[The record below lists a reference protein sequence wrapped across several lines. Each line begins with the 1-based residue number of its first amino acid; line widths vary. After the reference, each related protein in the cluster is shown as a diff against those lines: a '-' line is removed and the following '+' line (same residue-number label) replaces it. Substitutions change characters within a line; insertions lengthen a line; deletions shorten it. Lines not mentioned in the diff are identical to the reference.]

1 MLEAL
6 SISLNKA
13 AVLGFVMYILGAA
26 VLFALF
32 QFIYTRVTPHK
43 EFELIRSGNV
53 AAAIALGGAVIGFA
67 IPASNV
73 IAYSISMLDFVV
85 WAVIA
90 AVVQLLAFLVT
101 SLVLK
106 GASARIK
113 DNTISGKI
121 AKMVFEAMANGEGS
135 ADEIIE
141 KRGLKQVTDTGA
153 ISAVLD
159 EMLAANAEQVEQY
172 RAADEAKRGKMFG
185 FFVGQAMKA
194 SKGKANP
201 QQVNELLKSKLEG

>member
-13 AVLGFVMYILGAA
+13 AVFGFVSYILGAA

-32 QFIYTRVTPHK
+32 QFIYTRITPHK

-73 IAYSISMLDFVV
+73 IAYSISILDFVV

-90 AVVQLLAFLVT
+90 ALVQLLAFLVT

-106 GASARIK
+106 GTSERIK
-113 DNTISGKI
+113 KGEI
-121 AKMVFEAMANGEGS
+121 AAGIYVAA
-135 ADEIIE
+135 
-141 KRGLKQVTDTGA
+141 VA
-153 ISAVLD
+153 ISVG
-159 EMLAANAEQVEQY
+159 MLNAACMTPSQN
-172 RAADEAKRGKMFG
+172 
-185 FFVGQAMKA
+185 
-194 SKGKANP
+194 
-201 QQVNELLKSKLEG
+201 

>member
-13 AVLGFVMYILGAA
+13 AVFGFVSYILGAA

-32 QFIYTRVTPHK
+32 QFIYTRITPHK

-53 AAAIALGGAVIGFA
+53 AAAIALGGAIIGFA

-73 IAYSISMLDFVV
+73 IAYSISILDFVV

-90 AVVQLLAFLVT
+90 ALVQLLAFLVT

-106 GASARIK
+106 GTSERIK
-113 DNTISGKI
+113 KGEI
-121 AKMVFEAMANGEGS
+121 AAGICVAA
-135 ADEIIE
+135 
-141 KRGLKQVTDTGA
+141 VA
-153 ISAVLD
+153 ISVG
-159 EMLAANAEQVEQY
+159 MLNAACMTPSQN
-172 RAADEAKRGKMFG
+172 
-185 FFVGQAMKA
+185 
-194 SKGKANP
+194 
-201 QQVNELLKSKLEG
+201 

>member
-13 AVLGFVMYILGAA
+13 AVLGFVSYILGAA

-32 QFIYTRVTPHK
+32 QFIYTRITPHR

-53 AAAIALGGAVIGFA
+53 AAAIALGGAIIGFA

-73 IAYSISMLDFVV
+73 IAYSISILDFVV

-90 AVVQLLAFLVT
+90 AFVQLLAFLVT

-106 GASARIK
+106 GASERIK
-113 DNTISGKI
+113 KGEI
-121 AKMVFEAMANGEGS
+121 AAGIYVAA
-135 ADEIIE
+135 
-141 KRGLKQVTDTGA
+141 VA
-153 ISAVLD
+153 ISVG
-159 EMLAANAEQVEQY
+159 MLNAACMTPSQN
-172 RAADEAKRGKMFG
+172 
-185 FFVGQAMKA
+185 
-194 SKGKANP
+194 
-201 QQVNELLKSKLEG
+201 

>member
-13 AVLGFVMYILGAA
+13 AVFGFISYILGAA

-43 EFELIRSGNV
+43 EFELIRAGNV
-53 AAAIALGGAVIGFA
+53 SAAVALGGAIIGFA

-73 IAYSISMLDFVV
+73 IAHSISLLDFIV

-90 AVVQLLAFLVT
+90 ALVQLLAFLVT

-106 GASARIK
+106 GTSERIK
-113 DNTISGKI
+113 K
-121 AKMVFEAMANGEGS
+121 GELAAGIYV
-135 ADEIIE
+135 AA
-141 KRGLKQVTDTGA
+141 VA
-153 ISAVLD
+153 ISVG
-159 EMLAANAEQVEQY
+159 MLNAACMTPSQN
-172 RAADEAKRGKMFG
+172 
-185 FFVGQAMKA
+185 
-194 SKGKANP
+194 
-201 QQVNELLKSKLEG
+201 

>member
-13 AVLGFVMYILGAA
+13 AVLGFVLYILGAA

-32 QFIYTRVTPHK
+32 QFIYTRITPHK

-53 AAAIALGGAVIGFA
+53 AAAIALGGAMIGFA

-73 IAYSISMLDFVV
+73 IAYSISILDFVV

-90 AVVQLLAFLVT
+90 AFVQLLAFLVT

-106 GASARIK
+106 GASERIK
-113 DNTISGKI
+113 KGEI
-121 AKMVFEAMANGEGS
+121 AAGIYIAAV
-135 ADEIIE
+135 
-141 KRGLKQVTDTGA
+141 A
-153 ISAVLD
+153 ISVG
-159 EMLAANAEQVEQY
+159 MLNAACMTPSSN
-172 RAADEAKRGKMFG
+172 
-185 FFVGQAMKA
+185 
-194 SKGKANP
+194 
-201 QQVNELLKSKLEG
+201 

>member
-13 AVLGFVMYILGAA
+13 AVLGFVAYIIGAA

-32 QFIYTRVTPHK
+32 QFIYTRITPHK

-53 AAAIALGGAVIGFA
+53 AAAIALGGAIIGFA

-73 IAYSISMLDFVV
+73 IAYSISILDFVV

-90 AVVQLLAFLVT
+90 AFVQLLAFLMT

-106 GASARIK
+106 GTSERIR
-113 DNTISGKI
+113 
-121 AKMVFEAMANGEGS
+121 NGEIAAGIYV
-135 ADEIIE
+135 AA
-141 KRGLKQVTDTGA
+141 VA
-153 ISAVLD
+153 ISVG
-159 EMLAANAEQVEQY
+159 MLNAACMTPSQN
-172 RAADEAKRGKMFG
+172 
-185 FFVGQAMKA
+185 
-194 SKGKANP
+194 
-201 QQVNELLKSKLEG
+201 

>member
-13 AVLGFVMYILGAA
+13 AVFGFVSYLLGAA

-32 QFIYTRVTPHK
+32 QFIYTRITPHK

-53 AAAIALGGAVIGFA
+53 AAAIALGGAIVGFA

-73 IAYSISMLDFVV
+73 IAYSISILDFVV

-90 AVVQLLAFLVT
+90 AFVQLLAFLVT

-106 GASARIK
+106 GTSERIRK
-113 DNTISGKI
+113 GEI
-121 AKMVFEAMANGEGS
+121 AAGIYVAA
-135 ADEIIE
+135 
-141 KRGLKQVTDTGA
+141 VA
-153 ISAVLD
+153 ISVG
-159 EMLAANAEQVEQY
+159 MLNAACMTPTQN
-172 RAADEAKRGKMFG
+172 
-185 FFVGQAMKA
+185 
-194 SKGKANP
+194 
-201 QQVNELLKSKLEG
+201 

>member
-6 SISLNKA
+6 SISLNPA
-13 AVLGFVMYILGAA
+13 AVLGFISYILGAA

-32 QFIYTRVTPHK
+32 QFIYTRITPHK

-73 IAYSISMLDFVV
+73 IAYSVSLLDFVV

-90 AVVQLLAFLVT
+90 AFVQLLAFLMT

-106 GASARIK
+106 GTSERIK
-113 DNTISGKI
+113 KGEI
-121 AKMVFEAMANGEGS
+121 AAGIYVAA
-135 ADEIIE
+135 
-141 KRGLKQVTDTGA
+141 VA
-153 ISAVLD
+153 ISVG
-159 EMLAANAEQVEQY
+159 MLNAACMTPSSN
-172 RAADEAKRGKMFG
+172 
-185 FFVGQAMKA
+185 
-194 SKGKANP
+194 
-201 QQVNELLKSKLEG
+201 

>member
-13 AVLGFVMYILGAA
+13 AVFGFVAYIVGAA

-32 QFIYTRVTPHK
+32 QFIYTRLTPHK

-73 IAYSISMLDFVV
+73 IAYSISILDFVV

-90 AVVQLLAFLVT
+90 AFVQLLAFLMT

-106 GASARIK
+106 GTSERIK
-113 DNTISGKI
+113 KGEI
-121 AKMVFEAMANGEGS
+121 AAGIYVAA
-135 ADEIIE
+135 
-141 KRGLKQVTDTGA
+141 VA
-153 ISAVLD
+153 ISVG
-159 EMLAANAEQVEQY
+159 MLNAACMTPTPN
-172 RAADEAKRGKMFG
+172 
-185 FFVGQAMKA
+185 
-194 SKGKANP
+194 
-201 QQVNELLKSKLEG
+201 

>member
-13 AVLGFVMYILGAA
+13 AVFGFVSYILGAA

-32 QFIYTRVTPHK
+32 QFIYTRLTPHK

-73 IAYSISMLDFVV
+73 IAYSISILDFVV

-90 AVVQLLAFLVT
+90 AFVQLLAFLMT

-106 GASARIK
+106 GTSERIK
-113 DNTISGKI
+113 KGEI
-121 AKMVFEAMANGEGS
+121 AAGIYVAA
-135 ADEIIE
+135 
-141 KRGLKQVTDTGA
+141 VA
-153 ISAVLD
+153 ISVG
-159 EMLAANAEQVEQY
+159 MLNAACMTPTSN
-172 RAADEAKRGKMFG
+172 
-185 FFVGQAMKA
+185 
-194 SKGKANP
+194 
-201 QQVNELLKSKLEG
+201 

>member
-13 AVLGFVMYILGAA
+13 AVFGFVSYLLGAA

-32 QFIYTRVTPHK
+32 QFIYTRITPHK

-53 AAAIALGGAVIGFA
+53 AAAIALGGAIIGFA

-73 IAYSISMLDFVV
+73 IAYSISILDFAV

-90 AVVQLLAFLVT
+90 ALVQLLAFLVT

-106 GASARIK
+106 GTSERIRK
-113 DNTISGKI
+113 GEI
-121 AKMVFEAMANGEGS
+121 AAGIYVAA
-135 ADEIIE
+135 
-141 KRGLKQVTDTGA
+141 VA
-153 ISAVLD
+153 ISVG
-159 EMLAANAEQVEQY
+159 MLNAACMTPTQN
-172 RAADEAKRGKMFG
+172 
-185 FFVGQAMKA
+185 
-194 SKGKANP
+194 
-201 QQVNELLKSKLEG
+201 